1 MATTQFID
9 TKEAVSSM
17 LDTLEGLPTSPPS
30 LYMDL
35 EGVYLS
41 RHGSI
46 SIFQLHVLPT
56 SQTYLIDIR
65 TLGADAFSTPG
76 TQGYTL
82 KDVLESETTP
92 KVIFDVRN
100 DSDALF
106 SHFQVNLKGIQDLQL
121 MELATSPV
129 RKQYLRGLSKCIEWD
144 LGLGRNKVAE
154 WKRVK
159 ENGLRLFAPE
169 RGGSYEVFN
178 ARPLSE
184 EIKLYC
190 SQDVAYLP
198 RLWAHYDRKLTPRF
212 RHSVQSAT
220 KERVAMS
227 QTAAYNGKGKHM
239 ALAPDIWG
247 GGASNTLRI
256 NGFNW

>member
-9 TKEAVSSM
+9 TKEAVASM
-17 LDTLEGLPTSPPS
+17 LDTLERLSTSPPS
-30 LYMDL
+30 LYIDL

-56 SQTYLIDIR
+56 SQTYLIDIH
-65 TLGADAFSTPG
+65 TLGSDAFSTPG
-76 TQGYTL
+76 TQGHTL
-82 KDVLESETTP
+82 KDILESETTP

-106 SHFQVNLKGIQDLQL
+106 GHYQINLRGMQDLQL
-121 MELATSPV
+121 MELATSPA

-144 LGLGRNKVAE
+144 LGLGRSEVAE

-178 ARPLSE
+178 VRPLSE
-184 EIKLYC
+184 EIRLYC
-190 SQDVAYLP
+190 SQDVAFLP
-198 RLWAHYDRKLTPRF
+198 RLWAHYDRKLTPLF
-212 RHSVQSAT
+212 RESVQSAT
-220 KERVAMS
+220 RDRVAVS
-227 QTAAYNGKGKHM
+227 QTATYNGKGKHM
-239 ALAPDIWG
+239 ALAPDIWSG
-247 GGASNTLRI
+247 GVPDTFKGQW
-256 NGFNW
+256 F